1 MMKKPLNQ
9 LEGMQD
15 WLKNEIKKDQKELEL
30 DKLKFLNEIKN
41 FKKDDIIPNKK
52 DEVKLT
58 LWQKL
63 KKMLLG

>member
-1 MMKKPLNQ
+1 
-9 LEGMQD
+9 MQD

-41 FKKDDIIPNKK
+41 FKKDDIIPNKTN
-52 DEVKLT
+52 EVKLT

>member
-15 WLKNEIKKDQKELEL
+15 WLKNEIKKDKKELEL
-30 DKLKFLNEIKN
+30 EKLKVLNELKK
-41 FKKDDIIPNKK
+41 FKKEEIIPNKTN
-52 DEVKLT
+52 EVKLT
-58 LWQKL
+58 LWKKL

>member
-1 MMKKPLNQ
+1 MKKPLNQ

>member
-58 LWQKL
+58 LWEKL

>member
-1 MMKKPLNQ
+1 MKKPLNQ

-41 FKKDDIIPNKK
+41 FKKDDIIPNKTN
-52 DEVKLT
+52 EVKLT

>member
-1 MMKKPLNQ
+1 MKKPLNQ

-15 WLKNEIKKDQKELEL
+15 WLKNEIKKDKKELEL
-30 DKLKFLNEIKN
+30 EKLKVLNELKK
-41 FKKDDIIPNKK
+41 FKKEEIIPNKTN
-52 DEVKLT
+52 EVKLT

>member
-15 WLKNEIKKDQKELEL
+15 WLKNEIKKDKKELEL
-30 DKLKFLNEIKN
+30 EKLKVLNELKK
-41 FKKDDIIPNKK
+41 FKKEEIIPKK
-52 DEVKLT
+52 TKEVKLT

>member
-1 MMKKPLNQ
+1 
-9 LEGMQD
+9 MQD
-15 WLKNEIKKDQKELEL
+15 WLKNEIKKDQKEIEL

-41 FKKDDIIPNKK
+41 FKKDDIIPNKTN
-52 DEVKLT
+52 EVKLT